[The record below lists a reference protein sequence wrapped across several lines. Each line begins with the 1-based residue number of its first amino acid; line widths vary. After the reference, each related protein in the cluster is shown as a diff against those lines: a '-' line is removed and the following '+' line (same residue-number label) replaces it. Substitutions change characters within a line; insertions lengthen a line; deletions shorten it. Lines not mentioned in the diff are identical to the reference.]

1 MEGSAGNGTLDEAK
15 AWALLEAL
23 SRRVRT
29 GDELVRATG
38 LTLDAEGGLIET
50 ELGSGLVSVYPGA
63 PTTFEATS
71 RVEPSAAQMLNLY
84 LPLCLGGGSPDL
96 VVGHVGQSLDGQI
109 ATASGASRYV
119 TGPENIRHMHR
130 LRALFDAVI
139 VGANTVEKDD
149 PQLTTRL
156 VPGKNPTRVILDPSL
171 RLAGTQQVFRDG
183 AAPTLVLCCRGRS
196 GNGHYGNAE
205 IIPVES
211 DGELLDPQAIAR
223 TLRARGLRRLFVE
236 GGGITISRFLT
247 ARVFHRLHVT
257 ICSVFLGAGRPG
269 ISLPGIDRMEGAL
282 RPRSRRFSM
291 GDDVLFDCSFE
302 PSAQEALGAGGSGL
316 P

>member
-15 AWALLEAL
+15 AWALIEAL
-23 SRRVRT
+23 SRRVRAGELLARPT
-29 GDELVRATG
+29 GFALDERGEVV
-38 LTLDAEGGLIET
+38 ET
-50 ELGSGLVSVYPGA
+50 EPGA
-63 PTTFEATS
+63 GLLDVRPGEGSSFEATA
-71 RVEPSAAQMLNLY
+71 RLEPAAAQMLNLY
-84 LPLCLGGGSPDL
+84 LPLCLGASRDL

-130 LRALFDAVI
+130 LRALFDAVV

-156 VPGKNPTRVILDPSL
+156 VPGKNPTRVIIDPCL

-183 AAPTLVLCCRGRS
+183 AAPTLVLCGRGRS
-196 GNGHYGNAE
+196 GNGHYGQAE
-205 IIPVES
+205 IVSVDAEG
-211 DGELLDPQAIAR
+211 DMLDPRAIANA
-223 TLRARGLRRLFVE
+223 LHERGLRRLFIE
-236 GGGITISRFLT
+236 GGGITISRFLA
-247 ARVFHRLHVT
+247 ARAFHRLHVT
-257 ICSVFLGAGRPG
+257 VCSVFIGAGRPG
-269 ISLPGIDRMEGAL
+269 ITLPGIDRMEGAL

-302 PSAQEALGAGGSGL
+302 PADQEALGAGGVGF